1 MCKEISMQT
10 RELKAV
16 EEKII
21 NSPELKDLTSAQLE
35 EIAKLVLVQR
45 YTNQMNKEV
54 ELSRYDYNELKFIF
68 LQNAGRTNSV
78 NTRLAYENALKQ
90 FENYLAERTIENPLD
105 IDPAIA
111 DDFIY
116 SIRNSGKS
124 ASTVRQY
131 VGAISSFFSFAE
143 RRSSGIIKNVFRG
156 TKARPQPKT
165 NKSGKFYNIY
175 VDEKTI
181 TTVFNDINT
190 IINYVE
196 NKEFKAI
203 ILIML
208 YCGLRVG
215 AFNSEFKIV
224 GNKFSCKTKGKEYIG
239 ILPENC
245 LKAVRNARLKHSAT
259 FENWNDTKTKNMFK
273 YYSKKLFAEGHIQ
286 YPYSCHD
293 IRHLFSIRCYNSD
306 HDIYLLSKLLGHS
319 SLTVTEKYLK
329 GLGIIA

>member
-1 MCKEISMQT
+1 MSKEISIQNK
-10 RELKAV
+10 ELKAV

-35 EIAKLVLVQR
+35 EIAKLVLIQR
-45 YTNQMNKEV
+45 YTNQMSKDV
-54 ELSRYDYNELKFIF
+54 ELSKYDYNELKHIF
-68 LQNAGRTNSV
+68 LKNAGRTNSV
-78 NTRLAYENALKQ
+78 NTKLAYENALNH
-90 FENYLAERTIENPLD
+90 FENYLTERKIENPLD
-105 IDPAIA
+105 IDTAIA

-116 SIRNSGKS
+116 EVRNFGKS

-143 RRSSGIIKNVFRG
+143 RRSSGKIKNVFRG

-165 NKSGKFYNIY
+165 NRTGKFYNIS

-181 TTVFNDINT
+181 TTVLNDINT
-190 IINYVE
+190 IMNNVE

-208 YCGLRVG
+208 NCGLRVG

-224 GNKFSCKTKGKEYIG
+224 GNKFSCITKGKEFIG
-239 ILPENC
+239 TMPENC
-245 LKAVRNARLKHSAT
+245 LKAIRNAGLKHSAT
-259 FENWNDTKTKNMFK
+259 FENWNDAKTKNMFK
-273 YYSKKLFAEGHIQ
+273 YYTKKLFAEGLIQ

-306 HDIYLLSKLLGHS
+306 HDIHKLSKLLGHS
-319 SLTVTEKYLK
+319 SISVTEKYLK
-329 GLGIIA
+329 GLNVIA